1 MGFCRL
7 DVYCDKIR
15 ENIEKVR
22 AQIDPCTNILV
33 VAKANAY
40 GLGAAEICRI
50 LQNDVD
56 YFAFATIE
64 EAVEVRESGCLAP
77 KILLLSEPLK
87 RDIPSVIAHNIS
99 LGVYNKSFI
108 TELNR
113 FLLSQFDT
121 KIVVETHFKVDTGL
135 QRLGNSDEEVLE
147 YWLHDTC
154 PRLIKTGLW
163 SHLQNSEH
171 GEVNDVTKCGVV
183 K

>member
-7 DVYCDKIR
+7 DVYCNKIR

-22 AQIDPCTNILV
+22 ADISPGIKILV

-40 GLGAAEICRI
+40 GLGAADVCRI

-64 EAVEVRESGCLAP
+64 EAVEVRKSGTVAP

-87 RDIPSVIAHNIS
+87 KDIPLAVEHDIS

-108 TELNR
+108 EYLDD
-113 FLLSQFDT
+113 FLKENKDSS
-121 KIVVETHFKVDTGL
+121 IETHFKVDTGL
-135 QRLGNSDEEVLE
+135 QRLGNADESVLE

-154 PRLIKTGLW
+154 VRLKKVGLW

-171 GEVNDVTKCGVV
+171 GEVNDRTKGSGSII
-183 K
+183 